1 MAASTGR
8 EQREGELNSARSNPL
23 FDAARA
29 RKQAEQDSILLANR
43 IRLLRNEE
51 AKTKRKIAETERKTQ
66 EIVQSRRRN
75 ELRRQEKEAFEAQKE
90 AMESEFRA
98 KQILEREDQQHK
110 IQDQM
115 RRIQEKNRSGGRVQ
129 RQQRQAHRQILDLEK
144 QAAADEAFARAE
156 QVRAAMDRAARSRA
170 RSEGAKQEL
179 AKDVI
184 RERMVREEDER
195 RQRVSEIERME
206 REEAELMERLRRSQE
221 RHRMAYMQL
230 EDVLRQGSVQSLS
243 MSPSEFQ
250 MANVFEA
257 PALQQEPE
265 PEVQSVQSVQ
275 SMSRPSVSSRASTRS
290 NRREEPCGYKP
301 PLPRAPPGARPSS
314 ASRKAVARMVGAAPP
329 MDAVDRLRQKHSSSA
344 MSTASVEDSSTG
356 VCEGSGQS
364 TPSSAAAPQIRYT
377 TVDGLQLDIPA
388 EEDLDLA
395 ALLNGR

>member
-1 MAASTGR
+1 MSRARSESPLMEEYGSLNR
-8 EQREGELNSARSNPL
+8 LNSARSNPL

-144 QAAADEAFARAE
+144 QAAADE
-156 QVRAAMDRAARSRA
+156 
-170 RSEGAKQEL
+170 
-179 AKDVI
+179 
-184 RERMVREEDER
+184 
-195 RQRVSEIERME
+195 
-206 REEAELMERLRRSQE
+206 E

-230 EDVLRQGSVQSLS
+230 ASYPLGAVSRLPLEPLRTCCGKAVYSPKPGSLS

-257 PALQQEPE
+257 MEQCCFDCQRHAQLALAQLGSRTRRTWAMASLPNLLEDARPAKT
-265 PEVQSVQSVQ
+265 V
-275 SMSRPSVSSRASTRS
+275 
-290 NRREEPCGYKP
+290 EEPRTDSDS
-301 PLPRAPPGARPSS
+301 LQARRAQFRSGGEKLSLHCQSHPAETVGVTDLWNLNCPDPD
-314 ASRKAVARMVGAAPP
+314 SRK
-329 MDAVDRLRQKHSSSA
+329 HSLSQFSLPTCA
-344 MSTASVEDSSTG
+344 LPSLETCKTG
-356 VCEGSGQS
+356 
-364 TPSSAAAPQIRYT
+364 
-377 TVDGLQLDIPA
+377 
-388 EEDLDLA
+388 
-395 ALLNGR
+395 

>member
-1 MAASTGR
+1 MSRARSESPLMEDYGSLNR
-8 EQREGELNSARSNPL
+8 LNSARSNPL

-257 PALQQEPE
+257 MEQCCFDCQRHAQLALAQLGSRTRRTWAMASLPNLLEDARPAKT
-265 PEVQSVQSVQ
+265 V
-275 SMSRPSVSSRASTRS
+275 
-290 NRREEPCGYKP
+290 EEPRTDSDS
-301 PLPRAPPGARPSS
+301 LQARRAQFRSGGEKLSLHCQSHPAETVGVTDLWNLNCPDPD
-314 ASRKAVARMVGAAPP
+314 SRK
-329 MDAVDRLRQKHSSSA
+329 HSLSQFSLPTCA
-344 MSTASVEDSSTG
+344 LPSLETCKTG
-356 VCEGSGQS
+356 
-364 TPSSAAAPQIRYT
+364 
-377 TVDGLQLDIPA
+377 
-388 EEDLDLA
+388 
-395 ALLNGR
+395 